1 MTKTAK
7 QTYLTG
13 KGVVQI
19 RAVKEEEGEEDCG
32 LHVSLGKA
40 ARVQMPE
47 ASAFAPPKVALRS
60 VAWSADEDN
69 GRRSRRAAVRGSS
82 WWWVALLC
90 RFRRA
95 SQTRRFLQ
103 LAVTDQSAALRAQAG
118 DVLQKERLLLRH
130 PTPRA

>member
-1 MTKTAK
+1 MSGEKMAGVTSDGRLELVYEEWEQVTKTAK

-60 VAWSADEDN
+60 VAWSADEEH
-69 GRRSRRAAVRGSS
+69 GELLAAGGCAGLVVVVGGAAV
-82 WWWVALLC
+82 
-90 RFRRA
+90 
-95 SQTRRFLQ
+95 
-103 LAVTDQSAALRAQAG
+103 
-118 DVLQKERLLLRH
+118 
-130 PTPRA
+130 